1 MKSRGRSRYRLVT
14 HVSATLSE
22 YQRAIK
28 AWQSGSSTAG
38 EPVPEA
44 FRITPVLKRSP
55 DHVAA
60 LEAVRGW
67 TRAQFGLP
75 EDGSVL
81 VAEVACGLP
90 GCPPIETVVAFWS
103 EAGDRHQFKIFKP
116 VAGVVPDDLPP
127 RWMKQALI
135 VDPESSLSC
144 C

>member
-1 MKSRGRSRYRLVT
+1 M
-14 HVSATLSE
+14 
-22 YQRAIK
+22 
-28 AWQSGSSTAG
+28 
-38 EPVPEA
+38 PEA
-44 FRITPVLKRSP
+44 FRITPVFKKSP
-55 DHVAA
+55 EHVAA
-60 LEAVRGW
+60 LETVRGW
-67 TRAQFGLP
+67 TRVQFSLP

-103 EAGDRHQFKIFKP
+103 EAGERYQFKIFKP

-135 VDPESSLSC
+135 VDPESGLSC